1 MKKYFRSMIK
11 KLLLVV
17 IVIASAV
24 NSYSQVLSYQ
34 TIKSASFDYS
44 KLALIDAEVNKY
56 VSNHWLVGS
65 TIIIVK
71 DNKVV
76 YHKGFGYAN
85 ETSKTP
91 MYENA
96 IYRIMSQTKAITSL
110 AIMQLYEKGKIGLDQ
125 NVSDFTFYK

>member
-1 MKKYFRSMIK
+1 MIK

-56 VSNHWLVGS
+56 V
-65 TIIIVK
+65 
-71 DNKVV
+71 
-76 YHKGFGYAN
+76 
-85 ETSKTP
+85 
-91 MYENA
+91 
-96 IYRIMSQTKAITSL
+96 
-110 AIMQLYEKGKIGLDQ
+110 
-125 NVSDFTFYK
+125 

>member
-1 MKKYFRSMIK
+1 MKKYFSSMTK

-24 NSYSQVLSYQ
+24 DSYSQVLSYQ

-65 TIIIVK
+65 TVIIVK

-85 ETSKTP
+85 
-91 MYENA
+91 
-96 IYRIMSQTKAITSL
+96 
-110 AIMQLYEKGKIGLDQ
+110 
-125 NVSDFTFYK
+125 